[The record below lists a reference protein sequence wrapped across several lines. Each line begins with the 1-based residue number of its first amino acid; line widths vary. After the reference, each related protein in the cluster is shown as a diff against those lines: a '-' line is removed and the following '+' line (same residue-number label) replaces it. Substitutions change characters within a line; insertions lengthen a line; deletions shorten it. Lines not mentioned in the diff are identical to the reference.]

1 MGLFS
6 KPKAPAPLDVG
17 AVTAAA
23 NAQNTANANQQAAY
37 NRVNQTD
44 QFGNTL
50 NYTQTGKDANG
61 NPTFSA
67 NQGLGATGQQY
78 ATGLTGLGSQY
89 MNLASGYD
97 PSTMSMDAF
106 NKAQNLYDTTQA
118 PIIQRQNDQLD
129 TKLQT
134 QGLVPGTEAYDNAMK
149 DQLTAQ
155 GTNRNNFIGQT
166 QGQMFN
172 QGLQGT
178 QEQAQLYN
186 PGVQFGNNVLTPSY
200 AQVPGVNV
208 ANTDVSQL
216 YGINQN
222 NQQQN
227 YTNAMNQ
234 YNGTMG
240 ALGQI
245 GSLALA
251 PLTGGLSLGGLA
263 GLGGSGLITG
273 TGSGNYAS
281 GLPWAPKY
289 S

>member
-17 AVTAAA
+17 AVTAAS
-23 NAQNTANANQQAAY
+23 NAQNTKNAQQNAAY

-44 QFGNTL
+44 DFGNTL
-50 NYTQTGKDANG
+50 NYTQTGTDANG

-67 NQGLGATGQQY
+67 NQALGATGQQY
-78 ATGLTGLGSQY
+78 ASGLTGLGQQY
-89 MNLASGYD
+89 MNMASGYD
-97 PSTMSMDAF
+97 PSNMSMDAF
-106 NKAQNLYDTTQA
+106 NKAQNLYDSTQA

-129 TKLQT
+129 TKLKT

-155 GTNRNNFIGQT
+155 GNARNNFIGQT

-178 QEQAQLYN
+178 QEQASLYN

-216 YGINQN
+216 YGINQA
-222 NQQQN
+222 NQEDAYKQKM
-227 YTNAMNQ
+227 AQ
-234 YNGTMG
+234 YNATMG
-240 ALGQI
+240 AIGSI

-251 PLTGGLSLGGLA
+251 PMTGGLSLGGLA
-263 GLGGSGLITG
+263 GFGGSGLITG

-289 S
+289 G